1 MKTSR
6 TLKLLVRLTLI
17 LLLLNSCVSQKDM
30 VYFQGGEN
38 SPERIAYNPIEY
50 LKIKPGDL
58 LTIRVSAAEQEA
70 AQPFNLTK
78 STASTDRIGGNVELE
93 TYMVSP
99 IGTIEFPVIG
109 NIEVAGLTN
118 FELSD
123 KIKEEIRDYVRDAIV
138 NVRILNFKISVLGE
152 VRGPGTFTIEDN
164 HLSLPQALGLAGDL
178 TIFGKRENILVMR
191 EVNGQQVNTYLDLT
205 DPNVVSSPYFNLQQ
219 NDVVYIEPK
228 VAKVQ
233 SASTLQLTSRY
244 LSIASVIT
252 SLVILFTR

>member
-1 MKTSR
+1 M
-6 TLKLLVRLTLI
+6 
-17 LLLLNSCVSQKDM
+17 
-30 VYFQGGEN
+30 Y
-38 SPERIAYNPIEY
+38 
-50 LKIKPGDL
+50 
-58 LTIRVSAAEQEA
+58 
-70 AQPFNLTK
+70 
-78 STASTDRIGGNVELE
+78 
-93 TYMVSP
+93 
-99 IGTIEFPVIG
+99 
-109 NIEVAGLTN
+109 AGFTT

-178 TIFGKRENILVMR
+178 TIFGKRENVLVMR

-219 NDVVYIEPK
+219 NDVVYVEPK
-228 VAKVQ
+228 VARVQ